1 MIKKRYLILILCI
14 ITILSIQFVSA
25 NDNTD
30 DINVLGA
37 SEDGNVLQAPRKM

>member
-14 ITILSIQFVSA
+14 IAILSIQFVSA

-37 SEDGNVLQAPRKM
+37 SEDGNVLQAPNYN